1 MKKLFLGI
9 LVVLLVFPLFSS
21 TKEVKYVV
29 ITVSAANIREKP
41 TTKAPVLTIG
51 RYGFRY
57 PLVEDLGPWLKIKL
71 PDGRIGFVYTPLTR
85 IEGEKVVEKVIVKKV
100 PAPAKPA
107 PKPKV
112 KPIGPLPSTAE
123 GKIALGKK
131 LYYQERY
138 QDALK
143 VLEKALVDASAI
155 VNEGKRRQLSG
166 DIYFYIGLCYAG
178 MKDYRNAKEAFKNTL
193 RLVPDYTLNVT
204 PDKYSEEIIILWKKA
219 EQEVEKEL
227 MGG

>member
-1 MKKLFLGI
+1 MKKLIFGL
-9 LVVLLVFPLFSS
+9 LVVLLVLPLSGN
-21 TKEVKYVV
+21 TERKYVV

-41 TTKAPVLTIG
+41 TTKAPILTVG

-85 IEGEKVVEKVIVKKV
+85 IEGEKVIVKKV
-100 PAPAKPA
+100 PVPQKPA
-107 PKPKV
+107 PKPKR
-112 KPIGPLPSTAE
+112 KSLGPLPATAE

-138 QDALK
+138 NDAIR

-155 VNEGKRRQLSG
+155 VDEGKRRQLSG
-166 DIYFYIGLCYAG
+166 DIYFYMGLCYVG
-178 MKDYRNAKEAFKNTL
+178 MKDYQRAKEAFKNTL
-193 RLVPDYTLNVT
+193 RLVPDYSLNVT
-204 PDKYSEEIIILWKKA
+204 PDKYGEEVIILWRKA
-219 EQEVEKEL
+219 EREIEKEL